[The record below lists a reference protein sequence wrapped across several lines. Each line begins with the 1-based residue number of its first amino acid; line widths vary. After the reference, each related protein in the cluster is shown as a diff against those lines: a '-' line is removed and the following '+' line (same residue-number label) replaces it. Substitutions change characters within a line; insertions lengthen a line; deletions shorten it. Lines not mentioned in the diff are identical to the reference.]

1 MLDINIEN
9 VATDLVI
16 FEPFDNIL
24 AACAVKPTRVRVS
37 IFLAIASHIVIVQLH
52 YFLMQLLVQVLRY
65 KRVLIIKVVLL
76 YELTDEIGPGWN
88 LSFCPSYQELQDML
102 VRLLVRFTVVL

>member
-1 MLDINIEN
+1 LLDINIED

-16 FEPFDNIL
+16 FEPIDNIL

-102 VRLLVRFTVVL
+102 VRLLVLFTVVL